1 MPNEMNGKPPSFAFG
16 VNAPQTPPRRLPRRG
31 GAPRRTPVRSRAR
44 VGRSWVSVRSGTRLC
59 ASRIVG
65 IAEIGLRRGFRG
77 ILSRDRASR
86 RTSSSAMTSSAGAAS
101 AFDLLA
107 RGILKG
113 GGDLCVRTRRATG
126 CGSAVRSF
134 TSWSERNFTSHILS
148 YNYALGQCD
157 WVSPRTATRLP
168 LVFGPLDTHSFFECA
183 GMDCPFGG

>member
-113 GGDLCVRTRRATG
+113 GCDLCVRTRRATG
-126 CGSAVRSF
+126 CGSRRPVVHVLERAQLHVSVSRRVNLQTGAISRSF
-134 TSWSERNFTSHILS
+134 VAEENDIWRRRRRKSSRMRR
-148 YNYALGQCD
+148 G
-157 WVSPRTATRLP
+157 
-168 LVFGPLDTHSFFECA
+168 
-183 GMDCPFGG
+183 

>member
-1 MPNEMNGKPPSFAFG
+1 MPNEMMANPLLSFAFG

-113 GGDLCVRTRRATG
+113 GCDLCVRTRRATG
-126 CGSAVRSF
+126 CGSRRPVVHVLERAQFHVSYPIIQLCTRTVRLGF
-134 TSWSERNFTSHILS
+134 PPHS
-148 YNYALGQCD
+148 YPTTTCLR
-157 WVSPRTATRLP
+157 ST
-168 LVFGPLDTHSFFECA
+168 
-183 GMDCPFGG
+183 

>member
-1 MPNEMNGKPPSFAFG
+1 MNGKPPSFAFG

-113 GGDLCVRTRRATG
+113 GCDLCVRTRRATG
-126 CGSAVRSF
+126 CGSRRPVVHVLERAQFHVSVSRRVTLQTGAISRSF
-134 TSWSERNFTSHILS
+134 VAEENDARARSRKSS
-148 YNYALGQCD
+148 
-157 WVSPRTATRLP
+157 RTRR
-168 LVFGPLDTHSFFECA
+168 G
-183 GMDCPFGG
+183 